1 MCSARNRPGKG
12 RKFLEQRRR
21 SHPRDRAGR
30 RPRRESIV
38 ITLEDLQGRRI
49 YIESYGCTYNHA
61 DTRRLEAIL
70 EGLGCRLTGPEEAD
84 AVIVNTCTVIGATER
99 KMLRRLAAFADRD
112 LYVTG
117 CMPLVQM
124 DEIRSVCTP
133 HVIHPDEIRERS
145 GGVGT
150 PGAGAVGVVQ
160 VASGCV
166 GRCSYCITRLA
177 RGRLKSAPAQ
187 DILDAVRHLAAAGA
201 CEIQLTGQDVAAW
214 GLERGESLP
223 DLLQA
228 IGEVPGRFAVR
239 LGMMNPASVLGILDP
254 LIDACRSDRVF
265 RFLHLPVQSGS
276 DTVLERMQ
284 RGYSAADVVRIVD
297 AFRSAFPDVMIS
309 SDFITGFPGE
319 TDEEF
324 RRTLELL
331 RRAAF
336 VKVNI
341 TRYSRRPGTPAAALK
356 DLPERI
362 RKDRSRVLLAEAN
375 RIYDRYNEGWIGR
388 ETTVV
393 ATEKNVPGSTVCR
406 NPCYLNVVITE
417 DLPFGFSGRAVITE
431 NRRHYVIGELIP
443 SGAGQK
449 V

>member
-1 MCSARNRPGKG
+1 M
-12 RKFLEQRRR
+12 
-21 SHPRDRAGR
+21 RAVLASPYR
-30 RPRRESIV
+30 LLTARRESIA
-38 ITLEDLQGRRI
+38 ITLEDLRGRRI

-70 EGLGCRLTGPEEAD
+70 EGFGCRLTGPDEAD
-84 AVIVNTCTVIGATER
+84 TVIVNTCTVIDATER

-124 DEIRSVCTP
+124 EKIRAVCMP
-133 HVIHPDEIRERS
+133 HIIHPDEIHERS

-150 PGAGAVGVVQ
+150 PGAGSIGVVQ

-177 RGRLKSAPAQ
+177 RGRLDSASAGE
-187 DILDAVRHLAAAGA
+187 ILDAVRRLVASGA

-214 GLERGESLP
+214 GLDRGESLP
-223 DLLQA
+223 DLLQEIA
-228 IGEVPGRFAVR
+228 EIPGRFAVR
-239 LGMMNPASVLGILDP
+239 LGMMHPASVLGILGP
-254 LIDACRSDRVF
+254 LVDAYESDKVF

-276 DTVLERMQ
+276 DSVLERMQ
-284 RGYSAADVVRIVD
+284 RGYCAADVVKVVD
-297 AFRSAFPDVMIS
+297 AFRERYPDMMIS

-324 RRTLELL
+324 RQTLELQQ
-331 RRAAF
+331 RTAF

-362 RKDRSRVLLAEAN
+362 RKERSRALLAEAN
-375 RIYDRYNEGWIGR
+375 RIYDRYNERWIGR
-388 ETTVV
+388 ETPVV
-393 ATEKNVPGSTVCR
+393 ATEKNAPGSTVCR
-406 NPCYLNVVITE
+406 NPCYLNVVIRE

-431 NRRHYVIGELIP
+431 NRRHYVIDTLVP
-443 SGAGQK
+443 SDAGHR

>member
-1 MCSARNRPGKG
+1 
-12 RKFLEQRRR
+12 
-21 SHPRDRAGR
+21 
-30 RPRRESIV
+30 
-38 ITLEDLQGRRI
+38 
-49 YIESYGCTYNHA
+49 
-61 DTRRLEAIL
+61 
-70 EGLGCRLTGPEEAD
+70 
-84 AVIVNTCTVIGATER
+84 VIVNTCTVIDATER

-124 DEIRSVCTP
+124 DKIRSICTP
-133 HVIHPDEIRERS
+133 HVIHPDEIHKRA

-150 PGAGAVGVVQ
+150 PGPGAVGVVQ

-177 RGRLKSAPAQ
+177 RGQIKSVST
-187 DILDAVRHLAAAGA
+187 DVILAAVRSLAASGA
-201 CEIQLTGQDVAAW
+201 YEIQLTGQDVAAW
-214 GLERGESLP
+214 GLDRGESLP
-223 DLLQA
+223 DLLHA
-228 IGEVPGRFAVR
+228 IVEIPGRFAVR
-239 LGMMNPASVLGILDP
+239 PGMMNPASVLGIIEP
-254 LIDACRSDRVF
+254 LIDACRSDKVF

-276 DTVLERMQ
+276 DAVLERMQ

-297 AFRSAFPDVMIS
+297 AFRAAFPDMMIS

-331 RRAAF
+331 QRAAF

-362 RKDRSRVLLAEAN
+362 RKDRSRTLLREAN
-375 RIYDRYNEGWIGR
+375 RLYDRYNEHWIGR
-388 ETTVV
+388 ETPVV
-393 ATEKNVPGSTVCR
+393 ATEKNAPGSTVCR
-406 NPCYLNVVITE
+406 NPCYLNVVVEE

-443 SGAGQK
+443 PDAEWS

>member
-1 MCSARNRPGKG
+1 M
-12 RKFLEQRRR
+12 LE
-21 SHPRDRAGR
+21 A
-30 RPRRESIV
+30 
-38 ITLEDLQGRRI
+38 L
-49 YIESYGCTYNHA
+49 GCT
-61 DTRRLEAIL
+61 
-70 EGLGCRLTGPEEAD
+70 LTGPDEAD
-84 AVIVNTCTVIGATER
+84 AVIVNTCSVIDATER

-124 DEIRSVCTP
+124 GEIGKVCTP
-133 HVIHPDEIRERS
+133 HVIHPDEIHERS
-145 GGVGT
+145 RGNVGT
-150 PGAGAVGVVQ
+150 RGPGAVGVVQ

-177 RGRLKSAPAQ
+177 RGRLKSAPPEE
-187 DILDAVRHLAAAGA
+187 ILDAVRRLAASGA

-214 GLERGESLP
+214 GLDRGESLP
-223 DLLQA
+223 DLLRA
-228 IGEVPGRFAVR
+228 ISGLPGRFVVR
-239 LGMMNPASVLGILDP
+239 PGMMHPASVLGILDP
-254 LIDACRSDRVF
+254 LVDAYGSDKVF

-284 RGYSAADVVRIVD
+284 RGYTAADVITIVD
-297 AFRSAFPDVMIS
+297 AFRERYPDMMIS

-324 RRTLELL
+324 GETLELL
-331 RRAAF
+331 ERAAF

-362 RKDRSRVLLAEAN
+362 RKDRSRALLREAN
-375 RIYDRYNEGWIGR
+375 RIYDRYNERWVGR
-388 ETTVV
+388 ETPVV

-406 NPCYLNVVITE
+406 NPCYLNVVVAE
-417 DLPFGFSGRAVITE
+417 DLPFGFSGRATITAG
-431 NRRHYVIGELIP
+431 RRHYVTGTLVPSDAGEE
-443 SGAGQK
+443 